1 MDGFL
6 KQAKSPVARIEQR
19 TANELASN
27 KTADAN
33 APACRMG
40 IPQVRTTSSAFEPAL
55 HALRP
60 MSPAPAIQTPVSTST
75 PANTEPGIQRPLLV
89 PNSAAIPSKAAT
101 KPIEPAC
108 EQDDRRD
115 EDQTRNRAMGYV
127 VSCDGARAIIHATSD
142 HITDTEH
149 TQWAIGRLISINM
162 GKSRIVGLI
171 YQLESAGQSWNA
183 KGENT
188 IIVRAELQGEVHD
201 FDDPANP
208 KFRKGISNYPHVGA
222 IAHRIRVGD
231 LKCIYENTGEK
242 CANIGALSQDETVSA
257 MISVEDMISKHFAI
271 LGSTGCG
278 KSSAA
283 SLILHRIQEQMPEVR
298 ILILDPHNEYSRGFR
313 NEAATIDID
322 NLELPHWMFQLAE
335 FAEVLF
341 RGDPPSAAELDAL
354 RELIPAAKARYS
366 SNLESVSLR
375 RVSRSTAATADTPV
389 PYRISDLLRGI
400 EEQMGLLESPMDRTV
415 LKSLKARIESIIVD
429 PKFRFMFSS
438 RMVTDN
444 ALETLGRIFRIP
456 ADGKPVSILNMAE
469 IPADVVSSLVSVL
482 CRLAF
487 DLTVASE
494 GVLKVLIVCEE
505 AHRYIPEDKTLG
517 FAPTR
522 NAIARIAKE
531 GRKYGTYICI
541 ISQRPGELDPT
552 ILSQC
557 STVFSMRLSNDTD
570 QDIVRKAISE
580 SSASTVSFLS
590 SIGNREAIAFG
601 EGLSTPMRLRFS
613 DLPDEWLPGHENKGA
628 LGNPEEDAEMQMSGV
643 LARWRRIAQR

>member
-19 TANELASN
+19 TANELAPN
-27 KTADAN
+27 KTVDAN
-33 APACRMG
+33 APASRMG

-222 IAHRIRVGD
+222 VAHRIRVGD

-313 NEAATIDID
+313 SEAATIDID

-354 RELIPAAKARYS
+354 RELIPAAKALYS

-389 PYRISDLLRGI
+389 PYRISDLLGCI
-400 EEQMGLLESPMDRTV
+400 EEQMGLLESSMDRTV
-415 LKSLKARIESIIVD
+415 LRSLKARIESIIVD

-456 ADGKPVSILNMAE
+456 ADGKPVSILHMAE

-613 DLPDEWLPGHENKGA
+613 DLPDEWLPGHENKGV